1 MHTIIDR
8 LRPQRNRAAPTVE
21 SALGDYLRTVLR
33 DNRRFAEAA
42 SGDAPTGNNVP
53 AEFQQFLQTL
63 QEDLIQAVR
72 AYAVAP
78 EEQVETAEDVI
89 AADAAPTSSPAVP
102 ESEPRPESEASDAE
116 NGDEATSNPG
126 ASDRPDPPIPTFHH
140 QAGQIQ
146 PDSAERSLG
155 VSGGTDGLPRRL
167 NFFRAHLFPTVHN
180 SDQQDQEE
188 EDAVVPS
195 IFVGVRS
202 ISHGPGMTTEDLVG
216 HPSFPFLDGQVPSV
230 SEMMDEETPQFDR
243 DLERETSQ
251 AVPVSPS
258 LSGER
263 RTLRERVLD
272 RFTARR
278 ETRSPAPLN
287 TYLIYV
293 IGGNYPQSHP
303 VLAIPALISGGPL
316 SDEDLQLVSE
326 LLGPAKPPTAT
337 AEEIERSGLQVVL
350 GSELPAL
357 VSDGKVLDASAE
369 RCMVSCHN
377 AYFGSST
384 DSQICL
390 SDYEAEDDCRVL
402 KCRHAFHKE
411 CVDHWLSAG
420 RNSCPSCRTE
430 GEWLGSSAG
439 C

>member
-1 MHTIIDR
+1 MLH
-8 LRPQRNRAAPTVE
+8 
-21 SALGDYLRTVLR
+21 

-78 EEQVETAEDVI
+78 EESVETAEDVI
-89 AADAAPTSSPAVP
+89 AADAAPTPAPAVP
-102 ESEPRPESEASDAE
+102 EPEPKPENEASATEDNGEAASSSSPSQQPEPAE
-116 NGDEATSNPG
+116 
-126 ASDRPDPPIPTFHH
+126 PPIPTFHH
-140 QAGQIQ
+140 QPGQIRH
-146 PDSAERSLG
+146 DSAERSLG

-167 NFFRAHLFPTVHN
+167 NFFRAHLFPTVHSN
-180 SDQQDQEE
+180 DQQEQDE

-230 SEMMDEETPQFDR
+230 TEMMDEETPQFDR
-243 DLERETSQ
+243 DLERETQQ
-251 AVPVSPS
+251 AVPVSPTM
-258 LSGER
+258 SGER
-263 RTLRERVLD
+263 RTLRERVLE

-278 ETRSPAPLN
+278 EARTPAPLN

-337 AEEIERSGLQVVL
+337 AEEIERSGLQVVK
-350 GSELPAL
+350 GSELPTL
-357 VSDGKVLDASAE
+357 VADGKVLDASAE
-369 RCMVSCHN
+369 RCMVSWHR
-377 AYFGSST
+377 
-384 DSQICL
+384 L
-390 SDYEAEDDCRVL
+390 CR
-402 KCRHAFHKE
+402 
-411 CVDHWLSAG
+411 
-420 RNSCPSCRTE
+420 
-430 GEWLGSSAG
+430 
-439 C
+439 

>member
-42 SGDAPTGNNVP
+42 SGDAPTGSNVP

-89 AADAAPTSSPAVP
+89 AADAAPITTPADSESELKPDPDASGDDDVNATSSTP
-102 ESEPRPESEASDAE
+102 SSSDPP
-116 NGDEATSNPG
+116 DATQ
-126 ASDRPDPPIPTFHH
+126 SDQPIPTFHH
-140 QAGQIQ
+140 QEGQIRQ
-146 PDSAERSLG
+146 DSTERSLG

-167 NFFRAHLFPTVHN
+167 NFFRAHLFPTVRN
-180 SDQQDQEE
+180 NDQQEQEE
-188 EDAVVPS
+188 DDAVVPS

-258 LSGER
+258 LNGER
-263 RTLRERVLD
+263 RTLRERVLE
-272 RFTARR
+272 RFSARR
-278 ETRSPAPLN
+278 EARTPAPLN

-337 AEEIERSGLQVVL
+337 AEEIERSGLQVIKGAELTGLVL
-350 GSELPAL
+350 
-357 VSDGKVLDASAE
+357 DGKVLDASAE
-369 RCMVSCHN
+369 RCMVSHFSPG
-377 AYFGSST
+377 ALYADPRFALVT
-384 DSQICL
+384 TKL
-390 SDYEAEDDCRVL
+390 KTTAEC
-402 KCRHAFHKE
+402 
-411 CVDHWLSAG
+411 
-420 RNSCPSCRTE
+420 
-430 GEWLGSSAG
+430 
-439 C
+439 